1 MIRINKIKLARNF
14 FLYEFES
21 PDTKE
26 VIIFQGLISKLQQ
39 ARDIVK
45 RPLII
50 TSGYRTEKHNT
61 LVKGEKK
68 SQHRI
73 GAAVDISTI
82 HHDGKKLKKILL
94 DVGFLQVLLYEK
106 ANFIHCALFKKNPIM
121 K

>member
-1 MIRINKIKLARNF
+1 MINKIQLSRNF
-14 FLYEFES
+14 SLYEFES

-26 VIIFQGLISKLQQ
+26 VMIYDGLILKLQQ

-45 RPLII
+45 IPFFI

-61 LVKGEKK
+61 LVKGMPK

-73 GAAVDISTI
+73 GAAVDISI
-82 HHDGKKLKKILL
+82 LNHGGKELKKILIE
-94 DVGFLQVLLYEK
+94 VGFLQVILYSK
-106 ANFIHCALFKKNPIM
+106 RNFIHCALFKKNPIM